1 MGVDDTINFNLE
13 ISDEELRKIEK
24 AGADAE
30 KRLREVSKKR
40 KAIQRQEAKEP
51 KFARDISKSSL
62 GSSQIGR
69 AGQFALDPA
78 GGLEAQI
85 ISKFPI
91 LGSIATLPSLMI
103 AINKELQ
110 KRGGL
115 LDATFRDNV
124 DTRVDVLR
132 LAQDQQAIRA
142 GRAQQIFTSSFTTDA
157 IDAFNTYNEFNDNQ
171 RDLELKYAVRDVT
184 GVL

>member
-1 MGVDDTINFNLE
+1 MGVDDTINFNLV
-13 ISDEELRKIEK
+13 ISDEELKKIEK
-24 AGADAE
+24 ACADAE
-30 KRLREVSKKR
+30 KRLREVSRKH
-40 KAIQRQEAKEP
+40 KAIEREEAKQP
-51 KFARDISKSSL
+51 KFARDISQSQL
-62 GSSQIGR
+62 GSNKINR
-69 AGQFALDPA
+69 AGSFVFDPA
-78 GGLEAQI
+78 GGLATQI

-132 LAQDQQAIRA
+132 LAQEQQAIRA

-157 IDAFNTYNEFNDNQ
+157 VDAFNTYNEFNDNQ
-171 RDLELKYAVRDVT
+171 RELELKYAVRDVT